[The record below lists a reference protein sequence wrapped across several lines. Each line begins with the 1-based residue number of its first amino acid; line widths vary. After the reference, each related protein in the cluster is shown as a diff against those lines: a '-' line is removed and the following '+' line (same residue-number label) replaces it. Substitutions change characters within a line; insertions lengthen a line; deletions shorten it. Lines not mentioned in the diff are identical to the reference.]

1 MGSQLVQFFYDTTQI
16 PGFGKL
22 LESSTAIDYTPTT
35 TNALLKEFFFKP
47 NFFFFPLQGDLKEK
61 QREKELAEE
70 ENFGNSTFG
79 QIRTWLWNVMEYPW
93 TSKIAQVR
101 LFLD

>member
-1 MGSQLVQFFYDTTQI
+1 MVNRLQSLPVL
-16 PGFGKL
+16 PL
-22 LESSTAIDYTPTT
+22 LTI
-35 TNALLKEFFFKP
+35 LLPQMHFFFKP

-101 LFLD
+101 LKLEWVLNMDFS

>member
-1 MGSQLVQFFYDTTQI
+1 M
-16 PGFGKL
+16 
-22 LESSTAIDYTPTT
+22 
-35 TNALLKEFFFKP
+35 
-47 NFFFFPLQGDLKEK
+47 
-61 QREKELAEE
+61 AEE

-101 LFLD
+101 LYKVRIGFKNEFSILVEDAFITNIFYSQLKMLT